1 MVKQRRGLWH
11 IYSWFLTNGQ
21 CRLTA
26 KERDIGRER
35 ERERENVMF
44 QFVFRH
50 SHMVWCT
57 EVVFQCSDTAFG
69 VSGIVGVDRI
79 RWRQA

>member
-1 MVKQRRGLWH
+1 MVNSKKEEGSMA
-11 IYSWFLTNGQ
+11 YTFLVSHKWIIQ
-21 CRLTA
+21 A
-26 KERDIGRER
+26 DSKREIDR

-57 EVVFQCSDTAFG
+57 EVVFQCLDTAFG